1 MNKNK
6 FEYHS
11 SKGTYFECDT
21 CDFSTPITVYAHY
34 DSFVKEGV
42 RFESLSKLLFPD
54 VAEMIGYHAVNIRPE
69 LNGFQGYDCLRF
81 DIIDPQP
88 FMETDI
94 K

>member
-11 SKGTYFECDT
+11 SKGTIFVCDT

-42 RFESLSKLLFPD
+42 RFLTVSKLVLPD
-54 VAEMIGYHAVNIRPE
+54 IAEMIGYHAVNIRPE

-81 DIIDPQP
+81 DVVDPQP
-88 FMETDI
+88 FYGDGY
-94 K
+94 